1 MDHPHI
7 AKGYEHF
14 TETFREMES
23 LCMVMELYPN
33 GSLRQYICDSY
44 DSCTQISPA
53 VRIRWMLE
61 LLSAVDFL
69 HQNEIIHRDLKFENL
84 FVDAQAN
91 VFLGD
96 FGIARSVAQTAAK
109 TYIGTAD
116 TIAPEVIRQ
125 EAAYGPAADMF
136 SVGCIWYELIC
147 GERPF
152 HGQVMAMLQQI
163 LQGKQ
168 AKLSQIAPDQVALMA
183 PYAAA
188 VEELMQLDP
197 ARRPTARQLMER
209 FAADY
214 HTYVEGQE
222 VVLAR
227 TTMPIPDVALVA
239 RPADQGL
246 SDVDARCVELARECL
261 QGRQVWRDYGIPDAA
276 DFVGAPVQALEVE
289 ERAMV
294 RVFGQLGA
302 AITWRQAKA
311 RAAEQLFGT
320 AN

>member
-1 MDHPHI
+1 MWQVCIKNRYEFHSTKDEIGAGSYGSCYTAKDRVTGKQVALKIIPIKQDTPIGQIEKEAKLLEAMDHPHI

-14 TETFREMES
+14 TETVRDVES

-44 DSCTQISPA
+44 DSCTQISPELRA
-53 VRIRWMLE
+53 RWMLE

-109 TYIGTAD
+109 TYIGTPD

-125 EAAYGPAADMF
+125 DSVYGPAADMF

-152 HGQVMAMLQQI
+152 
-163 LQGKQ
+163 QG
-168 AKLSQIAPDQVALMA
+168 
-183 PYAAA
+183 
-188 VEELMQLDP
+188 
-197 ARRPTARQLMER
+197 
-209 FAADY
+209 
-214 HTYVEGQE
+214 
-222 VVLAR
+222 
-227 TTMPIPDVALVA
+227 
-239 RPADQGL
+239 
-246 SDVDARCVELARECL
+246 
-261 QGRQVWRDYGIPDAA
+261 
-276 DFVGAPVQALEVE
+276 
-289 ERAMV
+289 
-294 RVFGQLGA
+294 
-302 AITWRQAKA
+302 
-311 RAAEQLFGT
+311 
-320 AN
+320 